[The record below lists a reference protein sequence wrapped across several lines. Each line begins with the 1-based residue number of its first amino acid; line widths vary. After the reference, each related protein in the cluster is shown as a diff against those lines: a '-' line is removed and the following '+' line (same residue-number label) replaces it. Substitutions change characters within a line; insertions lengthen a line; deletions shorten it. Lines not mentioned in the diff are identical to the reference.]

1 MHYCLQWENPSNFPD
16 FAEYIKR
23 VPNDPFSANCSI
35 CRGKPFQL
43 SNIGKRALK
52 SHAEGEKH
60 QDALRLRRTVGPLFT
75 PAVPEGEPSTEI
87 PHQPAEKEAEV
98 GNIVLQEVSEAP
110 QTSFVILFPY
120 FASQV
125 YGAVK
130 FSKLAL
136 CFDEAFNSVINKG
149 RLDVHCIY
157 CIVLLCLELKDCFR
171 CSSRTDT
178 SLWMLL
184 VSHRKNS

>member
-43 SNIGKRALK
+43 SHIGKRVLK

-87 PHQPAEKEAEV
+87 LISLPKRRQRLEILSCRRYPKHHRP
-98 GNIVLQEVSEAP
+98 VLLFCFL
-110 QTSFVILFPY
+110 TLLLKFMGLLSFQSLLY
-120 FASQV
+120 
-125 YGAVK
+125 
-130 FSKLAL
+130 AL
-136 CFDEAFNSVINKG
+136 MRHSIQLLIKG
-149 RLDVHCIY
+149 DWT
-157 CIVLLCLELKDCFR
+157 CIVFTVLCC
-171 CSSRTDT
+171 C
-178 SLWMLL
+178 
-184 VSHRKNS
+184 V